1 MSELTTE
8 TKLYGI
14 IKPDSKVVRDL
25 NLDEKE
31 MQIMVG
37 ALNMSSNQ
45 SEYQNQ
51 FFVTASQLTPYR
63 MLKQCMLEIESR
75 HHSWYNIK
83 NKMKR
88 KLIEIKMAKRDLE
101 QFGHQDELRAELIKV
116 DIEDMENDCRIWERK
131 LMQAEEEMIGF
142 IKQVKQI
149 AGDNEELLN
158 KAFTYDHEEERQYW
172 ITRMA
177 KQAAMDMVSYGR
189 IGTGNMDSI
198 AMMPEEDQIMT
209 LATTLQ
215 YNERLMGGLG
225 QISQAVSQGLL
236 ENKEHLPKFDIPKVT
251 DKLLTGDLLN
261 NVQHTSQ
268 SKVKPESI

>member
-1 MSELTTE
+1 MSELTTASRV
-8 TKLYGI
+8 YDI
-14 IKPDSKVVRDL
+14 VKPDSKVVSDL
-25 NLDEKE
+25 KLDDKA
-31 MQIMVG
+31 MKIVIG

-51 FFVTASQLTPYR
+51 HFVTASQLTPYR

-75 HHSWYNIK
+75 HHSWYNVK
-83 NKMKR
+83 NKHKR
-88 KLIEIKMAKRDLE
+88 KLVEIQIAKRELENTRDPLTKQLIEI
-101 QFGHQDELRAELIKV
+101 

-131 LMQAEEEMIGF
+131 LMQAEDEMLGF
-142 IKQVKQI
+142 INQVKQI
-149 AGDNEELLN
+149 AGDDEELLN

-172 ITRMA
+172 VTRMA
-177 KQAAMDMVSYGR
+177 KQAAMDMISYGR

-198 AMMPEEDQIMT
+198 AMMPEEDQIYT

-215 YNERLMGGLG
+215 YNERLMNGLN

-236 ENKEHLPKFDIPKVT
+236 ENKEHLPKFDVPKVT
-251 DKLLTGDLLN
+251 DKLLATEFLKQD
-261 NVQHTSQ
+261 VQHTTQ

>member
-1 MSELTTE
+1 MSELTT
-8 TKLYGI
+8 KQKVYDI
-14 IKPDSKVVRDL
+14 VKPDSKFVSDL
-25 NLDEKE
+25 KLDDKE

-45 SEYQNQ
+45 SEYQNK

-131 LMQAEEEMIGF
+131 LMQAEEEMLGF
-142 IKQVKQI
+142 IQQVKQI
-149 AGDNEELLN
+149 AGDDEELLN

-172 ITRMA
+172 VTRMA

-215 YNERLMGGLG
+215 YNERLMGGLS

-268 SKVKPESI
+268 SKVKPESV

>member
-1 MSELTTE
+1 MSELTTGK
-8 TKLYGI
+8 TYPVI
-14 IKPDSKVVRDL
+14 TPDSKVISDL
-25 NLDEKE
+25 KLNEKE
-31 MQIMVG
+31 KDIVVG

-45 SEYQNQ
+45 SEYQNTH
-51 FFVTASQLTPYR
+51 FVTASQLTPYR

-83 NKMKR
+83 NKHKR
-88 KLIEIKMAKRDLE
+88 KLIEIKMAKRDLAE
-101 QFGHQDELRAELIKV
+101 FGHQDQLRAELIKV

-131 LMQAEEEMIGF
+131 LMQAEDEMKGF
-142 IKQVKQI
+142 IDQVKLI
-149 AGDNEELLN
+149 AGDDEELLQ
-158 KAFTYDHEEERQYW
+158 KAFTYDHEEERRYW
-172 ITRMA
+172 VTRMA
-177 KQAAMDMVSYGR
+177 KQAAMDMISYGR

-215 YNERLMGGLG
+215 YNERLMGGLN
-225 QISQAVSQGLL
+225 QISQAVNQGLL

-261 NVQHTSQ
+261 NVQHTTQ
-268 SKVKPESI
+268 PKVKPESV

>member
-1 MSELTTE
+1 MSELTTAGRV
-8 TKLYGI
+8 YDI
-14 IKPDSKVVRDL
+14 VKPDSKVVSEL
-25 NLDEKE
+25 KLDEKE
-31 MQIMVG
+31 LQIVVG

-51 FFVTASQLTPYR
+51 HFVTSSQLTPYR

-88 KLIEIKMAKRDLE
+88 KQIEIKMAKRDLAE
-101 QFGHQDELRAELIKV
+101 FGHQDELRAELIKV

-131 LMQAEEEMIGF
+131 LMQAEDEMRGF
-142 IKQVKQI
+142 INQVKAI

-172 ITRMA
+172 VTRMA

-198 AMMPEEDQIMT
+198 AMMPEEDQILT

-215 YNERLMGGLG
+215 YNERLMGGLA

-251 DKLLTGDLLN
+251 DKLLTSELLN
-261 NVQHTSQ
+261 NVQHTPE

>member
-1 MSELTTE
+1 MSELTTQQRVYE
-8 TKLYGI
+8 I
-14 IKPDSKVVRDL
+14 VKPDSKVVSEL
-25 NLDEKE
+25 KLDDKE
-31 MQIMVG
+31 MQIVVG

-88 KLIEIKMAKRDLE
+88 KLIEIKMAKRDLVE
-101 QFGHQDELRAELIKV
+101 FGHQDQLRAELIKI

-131 LMQAEEEMIGF
+131 LMQAEDEMMGF

-149 AGDNEELLN
+149 AGDDEALLN
-158 KAFTYDHEEERQYW
+158 KAFTYDHEEERNYW
-172 ITRMA
+172 VTRMA

-198 AMMPEEDQIMT
+198 AMMPEEDQILT

-215 YNERLMGGLG
+215 YNERLMGGLQ
-225 QISQAVSQGLL
+225 QISSAVSQGLL
-236 ENKEHLPKFDIPKVT
+236 ENKDHLPKFDIPKVT
-251 DKLLTGDLLN
+251 DKLLTGELLN
-261 NVQHTSQ
+261 NVQHTSE
-268 SKVKPESI
+268 SKVKSESV

>member
-1 MSELTTE
+1 MSELTT
-8 TKLYGI
+8 KQRVYDI
-14 IKPDSKVVRDL
+14 VKPDSKVVSEL
-25 NLDEKE
+25 KLDDKE
-31 MQIMVG
+31 MEIMIG
-37 ALNMSSNQ
+37 SLNMSSNQ

-88 KLIEIKMAKRDLE
+88 KLIEIKIAKRDLAE
-101 QFGHQDELRAELIKV
+101 FGHQDQLRAELIKV

-131 LMQAEEEMIGF
+131 LMQAEDEMMGF
-142 IKQVKQI
+142 IKQARTI
-149 AGDNEELLN
+149 AGDDEELLN
-158 KAFTYDHEEERQYW
+158 KAFTYDHEEERKYW
-172 ITRMA
+172 VTRMA

-198 AMMPEEDQIMT
+198 AMMPEEDQILT

-215 YNERLMGGLG
+215 YNERLMGGLN
-225 QISQAVSQGLL
+225 QISQAVNQGLL
-236 ENKEHLPKFDIPKVT
+236 ENKDHLPKFDIPKVT
-251 DKLLTGDLLN
+251 DKLLTGELLN
-261 NVQHTSQ
+261 NVQHTSE
-268 SKVKPESI
+268 SKVKPESV

>member
-1 MSELTTE
+1 MSELITAS
-8 TKLYGI
+8 KVYDI
-14 IKPDSKVVRDL
+14 VKPDSKVVSDL
-25 NLDEKE
+25 KLDDKG
-31 MQIMVG
+31 MKIVIG

-51 FFVTASQLTPYR
+51 HFVTASQLTPYR

-75 HHSWYNIK
+75 HHSWYNVK
-83 NKMKR
+83 NKHKR
-88 KLIEIKMAKRDLE
+88 KLVEIQIAKRELEGTRDPLTKQLIEI
-101 QFGHQDELRAELIKV
+101 

-131 LMQAEEEMIGF
+131 LMQAEDEMLGF
-142 IKQVKQI
+142 INQVKQI
-149 AGDNEELLN
+149 AGDDEELLN

-172 ITRMA
+172 VTRMA

-198 AMMPEEDQIMT
+198 AMMPEEDQILT

-215 YNERLMGGLG
+215 YNERLMGGLN

-236 ENKEHLPKFDIPKVT
+236 ENKEHLPQFDVPKVT
-251 DKLLTGDLLN
+251 DKLLATEFLKKH
-261 NVQHTSQ
+261 VQHTPE

>member
-1 MSELTTE
+1 MSNLTTACRV
-8 TKLYGI
+8 YDI
-14 IKPDSKVVRDL
+14 VKPDSKVVTDL
-25 NLDEKE
+25 KLDEKE
-31 MQIMVG
+31 MKIVVG

-51 FFVTASQLTPYR
+51 HFVTASQLTPYR

-75 HHSWYNIK
+75 HHSWYNVK
-83 NKMKR
+83 NKLKR
-88 KLIEIKMAKRDLE
+88 KQIEIKMAKRDLAE
-101 QFGHQDELRAELIKV
+101 FGHQDPLRAELIKV

-131 LMQAEEEMIGF
+131 LMQAEDEMMGF
-142 IKQVKQI
+142 INQVKQI
-149 AGDNEELLN
+149 AGDDEELLN

-172 ITRMA
+172 VTRMA

-198 AMMPEEDQIMT
+198 AMMPEEDQILT

-215 YNERLMGGLG
+215 YNERLMGGLS

-236 ENKEHLPKFDIPKVT
+236 ENKEHLPKFDVPKVT
-251 DKLLTGDLLN
+251 DKLLATEFLQ
-261 NVQHTSQ
+261 NVQHTPE